1 MTLSLFILAGIVSI
15 DRFIA
20 LHMGISRPIIVAI
33 IIGMLT
39 SNMTYAFYAG
49 VMIEIFGL
57 IDIQVGTRL
66 TREDSFLAYVVT
78 VLIGMGYVVSVSKLL
93 LLLLVMLVLMYPA
106 GHTEELVR
114 KFNRFIFLRKGVK
127 SPTFLL
133 TSGVA
138 ISF

>member
-1 MTLSLFILAGIVSI
+1 
-15 DRFIA
+15 
-20 LHMGISRPIIVAI
+20 
-33 IIGMLT
+33 
-39 SNMTYAFYAG
+39 
-49 VMIEIFGL
+49 
-57 IDIQVGTRL
+57 
-66 TREDSFLAYVVT
+66 
-78 VLIGMGYVVSVSKLL
+78 
-93 LLLLVMLVLMYPA
+93 MLVLMYPA